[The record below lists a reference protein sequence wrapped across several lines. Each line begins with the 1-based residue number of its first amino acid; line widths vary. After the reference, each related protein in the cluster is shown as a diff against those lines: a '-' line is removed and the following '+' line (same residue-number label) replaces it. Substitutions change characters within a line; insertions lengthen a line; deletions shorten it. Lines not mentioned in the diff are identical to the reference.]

1 MNLMKEGFNMGQ
13 KKAFVE
19 FEASQETTLQAIMRA
34 IGRSSL
40 SRKQQEELCCLLD
53 EEMDQANIVALEVE
67 ADEADKNS
75 FIFEEDESSNVVK
88 ALIFSKE

>member
-1 MNLMKEGFNMGQ
+1 MKEGFNMGQ

-19 FEASQETTLQAIMRA
+19 FEASQETTVQAILRA
-34 IGRSSL
+34 IARSSL

-75 FIFEEDESSNVVK
+75 FIFEEDESNSNEILIK